1 VAIFLRAGA
10 RHAPREARERTIDAR
25 NQRQEASE
33 MRNLGRGVI
42 VGAAF
47 VAACGGGQKNADTA
61 TAGGPGQPA
70 PSSGAAGAAPAAG
83 GAAGGGAAAGAGT
96 AQTATGKTWEVK
108 MVGDASGY
116 KFDPASITIKEGDA
130 VKWTVVSGPP
140 HNVSFYAD
148 SIPSGAQ
155 AQLGANMPN
164 PMSPLTSP
172 LFNNP
177 GESYTI
183 SFKGVPKGT
192 YKYFCTPHQALG
204 MHAQLTVQ

>member
-1 VAIFLRAGA
+1 
-10 RHAPREARERTIDAR
+10 
-25 NQRQEASE
+25 

-42 VGAAF
+42 VGVAF
-47 VAACGGGQKNADTA
+47 VAACGGGTKNADTA

-70 PSSGAAGAAPAAG
+70 PAAGASASAPAGGAAG
-83 GAAGGGAAAGAGT
+83 GAAGAAT
-96 AQTATGKTWEVK
+96 AQAATGKTWEVK

-116 KFDPASITIKEGDA
+116 KFDPANLTIKEGDA

-155 AQLGANMPN
+155 AQLAANMPN

-172 LFNNP
+172 LFNKP
-177 GESYTI
+177 GEAYAV
-183 SFKGVPKGT
+183 SFKGVAKGT

>member
-1 VAIFLRAGA
+1 
-10 RHAPREARERTIDAR
+10 
-25 NQRQEASE
+25 

-42 VGAAF
+42 AGVAF
-47 VAACGGGQKNADTA
+47 LAACGGGTKNADTTSA
-61 TAGGPGQPA
+61 
-70 PSSGAAGAAPAAG
+70 AAPAAG
-83 GAAGGGAAAGAGT
+83 QPAAGASTAASAPAGGAATGTGT
-96 AQTATGKTWEVK
+96 AQAATGKTWEVK

-116 KFDPASITIKEGDA
+116 KFDPATLTIKEGDA

-177 GESYTI
+177 GESYTV

-204 MHAQLTVQ
+204 MHATLTVQ

>member
-1 VAIFLRAGA
+1 
-10 RHAPREARERTIDAR
+10 
-25 NQRQEASE
+25 
-33 MRNLGRGVI
+33 MRNLGRGMI
-42 VGAAF
+42 VGVAF
-47 VAACGGGQKNADTA
+47 VAACGGGTKNADTT

-70 PSSGAAGAAPAAG
+70 PAAGASASASAG
-83 GAAGGGAAAGAGT
+83 GAAGGAAAGT
-96 AQTATGKTWEVK
+96 ASAQQATGKTWEVK
-108 MVGDASGY
+108 MVGDATGY
-116 KFDPASITIKEGDA
+116 KYDPATLTIKEGDA
-130 VKWTVVSGPP
+130 VKWTVASGPP

-148 SIPSGAQ
+148 SIPANAQ
-155 AQLGANMPN
+155 AQLNANMPN

>member
-1 VAIFLRAGA
+1 
-10 RHAPREARERTIDAR
+10 
-25 NQRQEASE
+25 

-42 VGAAF
+42 VGVAF
-47 VAACGGGQKNADTA
+47 LAACGGGEKKADSTGAAAAPASQPAAGASA
-61 TAGGPGQPA
+61 TAG
-70 PSSGAAGAAPAAG
+70 APAAG
-83 GAAGGGAAAGAGT
+83 TGT
-96 AQTATGKTWEVK
+96 AMAPTGKTWEVK
-108 MVGDASGY
+108 MIGDASGY
-116 KFDPASITIKEGDA
+116 KYDPATLTIKQGDA

-155 AQLGANMPN
+155 NQLNANMPN

-183 SFKGVPKGT
+183 SFAGVPKGT

>member
-1 VAIFLRAGA
+1 
-10 RHAPREARERTIDAR
+10 
-25 NQRQEASE
+25 

-42 VGAAF
+42 VGVAF
-47 VAACGGGQKNADTA
+47 LAACGGGEKKADSTGAAAAPASQPAAGASA
-61 TAGGPGQPA
+61 TAG
-70 PSSGAAGAAPAAG
+70 APAAG
-83 GAAGGGAAAGAGT
+83 TGT
-96 AQTATGKTWEVK
+96 AMAPTGKTWEVK
-108 MVGDASGY
+108 MIGDASGY
-116 KFDPASITIKEGDA
+116 KYDPATLTIKQGDA

-155 AQLGANMPN
+155 NQLNANMPN

-183 SFKGVPKGT
+183 SFAGVPKGT

-204 MHAQLTVQ
+204 MHGQLTVQ

>member
-1 VAIFLRAGA
+1 
-10 RHAPREARERTIDAR
+10 
-25 NQRQEASE
+25 

-42 VGAAF
+42 AGVVF
-47 VAACGGGQKNADTA
+47 IAACGGGTKNADSTA
-61 TAGGPGQPA
+61 T
-70 PSSGAAGAAPAAG
+70 AAPAAG
-83 GAAGGGAAAGAGT
+83 QPAAGASASAPAAGAATGTGT

-116 KFDPASITIKEGDA
+116 KYDPASLTIKEGDA

-148 SIPSGAQ
+148 SIPSGASN
-155 AQLGANMPN
+155 QLSANMPN

-177 GESYTI
+177 GESYTV

>member
-1 VAIFLRAGA
+1 
-10 RHAPREARERTIDAR
+10 
-25 NQRQEASE
+25 
-33 MRNLGRGVI
+33 MRKMGRGVI
-42 VGAAF
+42 VGVVLAT
-47 VAACGGGQKNADTA
+47 ACGGGAKNADT
-61 TAGGPGQPA
+61 TAAAAPA
-70 PSSGAAGAAPAAG
+70 PAPAAG
-83 GAAGGGAAAGAGT
+83 ASASAPAGGGAT
-96 AQTATGKTWEVK
+96 AMKAATGKTWEVK
-108 MVGDASGY
+108 MIGDATGY
-116 KFDPASITIKEGDA
+116 KYDPVTLTIKEGDA
-130 VKWTVVSGPP
+130 VKFTVVSGPP

-155 AQLGANMPN
+155 AQLSANMPN

-183 SFKGVPKGT
+183 SFAGVPKGT

>member
-1 VAIFLRAGA
+1 
-10 RHAPREARERTIDAR
+10 
-25 NQRQEASE
+25 

-42 VGAAF
+42 AGVAF
-47 VAACGGGQKNADTA
+47 LAACGGGTKNADTTSA
-61 TAGGPGQPA
+61 
-70 PSSGAAGAAPAAG
+70 AAPAAG
-83 GAAGGGAAAGAGT
+83 QPAAGASTGASAPAGGAATGT
-96 AQTATGKTWEVK
+96 AQAATGKTWEVK
-108 MVGDASGY
+108 MLGDASGY
-116 KFDPASITIKEGDA
+116 RFDPTTLTIKEGDA

-164 PMSPLTSP
+164 PMSPITSP

-177 GESYTI
+177 GESYTV

>member
-1 VAIFLRAGA
+1 
-10 RHAPREARERTIDAR
+10 
-25 NQRQEASE
+25 

-42 VGAAF
+42 VGVAF
-47 VAACGGGQKNADTA
+47 LAACGGGEKKADSTGAAAAPASQPAAGASA
-61 TAGGPGQPA
+61 TAG
-70 PSSGAAGAAPAAG
+70 APAAG
-83 GAAGGGAAAGAGT
+83 TGT
-96 AQTATGKTWEVK
+96 AMAPTGKTCEVK
-108 MVGDASGY
+108 MIGDASGY
-116 KFDPASITIKEGDA
+116 KYDPATLTIKQGDA

-155 AQLGANMPN
+155 NQLNANMPN

-183 SFKGVPKGT
+183 SFAGVPKGT

-204 MHAQLTVQ
+204 MHGQLTVQ

>member
-1 VAIFLRAGA
+1 MARAMHLA
-10 RHAPREARERTIDAR
+10 RRANEMTDAR
-25 NQRQEASE
+25 NQRQEAIA

-42 VGAAF
+42 VGVVF
-47 VAACGGGQKNADTA
+47 VAACGGGTKNADT
-61 TAGGPGQPA
+61 TAAPGGPGQPA
-70 PSSGAAGAAPAAG
+70 PSAGAGASAPAGGAAAG
-83 GAAGGGAAAGAGT
+83 GAAAGTGT
-96 AQTATGKTWEVK
+96 AQAATGKTWEVK
-108 MVGDASGY
+108 MIGDASGY
-116 KFDPASITIKEGDA
+116 KFDPANLTIKEGDA

-155 AQLGANMPN
+155 TQLSANMPN

-177 GESYTI
+177 GESYSV

>member
-1 VAIFLRAGA
+1 
-10 RHAPREARERTIDAR
+10 
-25 NQRQEASE
+25 

-42 VGAAF
+42 VGVAF
-47 VAACGGGQKNADTA
+47 LAACGGGEKKADSTGAAAAPASQPAAGASA
-61 TAGGPGQPA
+61 TAG
-70 PSSGAAGAAPAAG
+70 APAAG
-83 GAAGGGAAAGAGT
+83 TGAAMA
-96 AQTATGKTWEVK
+96 ATGKTWEVK
-108 MVGDASGY
+108 MIGDASGY
-116 KFDPASITIKEGDA
+116 KYDPATLTIKQGDA

-155 AQLGANMPN
+155 NQLNANMPN

-183 SFKGVPKGT
+183 SFAGVPKGT

>member
-1 VAIFLRAGA
+1 
-10 RHAPREARERTIDAR
+10 
-25 NQRQEASE
+25 

-42 VGAAF
+42 VGVAF
-47 VAACGGGQKNADTA
+47 LTACGGGTKNADTA

-70 PSSGAAGAAPAAG
+70 PSSGGSAAAP
-83 GAAGGGAAAGAGT
+83 GGAAATGGAATGSAT
-96 AQTATGKTWEVK
+96 AQAATGKTWDVK
-108 MVGDASGY
+108 MIGDASGY
-116 KFDPASITIKEGDA
+116 KFDPANLTIKEGDA

-148 SIPSGAQ
+148 SIPPGAQ
-155 AQLGANMPN
+155 TQLNANMPN
-164 PMSPLTSP
+164 TMSPLTSQ
-172 LFNNP
+172 LFNTPN
-177 GESYTI
+177 EAYTV

>member
-1 VAIFLRAGA
+1 
-10 RHAPREARERTIDAR
+10 
-25 NQRQEASE
+25 
-33 MRNLGRGVI
+33 MI
-42 VGAAF
+42 VGVAF
-47 VAACGGGQKNADTA
+47 VAACGGGTKNADTT

-70 PSSGAAGAAPAAG
+70 PTAGASASAPAGAAATG
-83 GAAGGGAAAGAGT
+83 TAAA
-96 AQTATGKTWEVK
+96 QQATGKTWEVK

-116 KFDPASITIKEGDA
+116 KFDPATLTIKEGDA

-155 AQLGANMPN
+155 AQLAANMPT

-177 GESYTI
+177 GESYTV
-183 SFKGVPKGT
+183 SFKGVPKGL

>member
-1 VAIFLRAGA
+1 
-10 RHAPREARERTIDAR
+10 
-25 NQRQEASE
+25 
-33 MRNLGRGVI
+33 MRNLGRAVI
-42 VGAAF
+42 VGLALAS
-47 VAACGGGQKNADTA
+47 ACGGGDKNAAGTSTGATTA
-61 TAGGPGQPA
+61 AAQP
-70 PSSGAAGAAPAAG
+70 AAGASASAGAPAASAG
-83 GAAGGGAAAGAGT
+83 GAVAAKP
-96 AQTATGKTWEVK
+96 ATGNTWEVK
-108 MVGDASGY
+108 MIGDASGY
-116 KFDPASITIKEGDA
+116 KFDPANLTIKEGDA

-155 AQLGANMPN
+155 AQLNANMPN

-183 SFKGVPKGT
+183 SFAGVPKGT

>member
-1 VAIFLRAGA
+1 
-10 RHAPREARERTIDAR
+10 
-25 NQRQEASE
+25 

-42 VGAAF
+42 VGVAF
-47 VAACGGGQKNADTA
+47 VTACGGGTKNADT
-61 TAGGPGQPA
+61 TAAPGGPGQPA
-70 PSSGAAGAAPAAG
+70 PSAGASASAPAGAAAG
-83 GAAGGGAAAGAGT
+83 GAAAGGAAAGGAAATGT
-96 AQTATGKTWEVK
+96 AKAATGKTWEVK

-116 KFDPASITIKEGDA
+116 KFDPANLTIKEGDA

-164 PMSPLTSP
+164 TMSPLTSP

-177 GESYTI
+177 GESYSV
-183 SFKGVPKGT
+183 SFKGVAKGT

>member
-1 VAIFLRAGA
+1 MARAMHLAG
-10 RHAPREARERTIDAR
+10 REAWNDAR
-25 NQRQEASE
+25 INCQEASE

-42 VGAAF
+42 VGLAF
-47 VAACGGGQKNADTA
+47 AAACGGGNKNAADT
-61 TAGGPGQPA
+61 TAA
-70 PSSGAAGAAPAAG
+70 SGAASQPAAG
-83 GAAGGGAAAGAGT
+83 AGASATASAPAGGAAAGT
-96 AQTATGKTWEVK
+96 AAAKPATGKTWEVK
-108 MVGDASGY
+108 MIGDASGY
-116 KFDPASITIKEGDA
+116 KFDPANLTIKEGDA

-155 AQLGANMPN
+155 AQLNANMPN

-183 SFKGVPKGT
+183 SFAGVPKGT